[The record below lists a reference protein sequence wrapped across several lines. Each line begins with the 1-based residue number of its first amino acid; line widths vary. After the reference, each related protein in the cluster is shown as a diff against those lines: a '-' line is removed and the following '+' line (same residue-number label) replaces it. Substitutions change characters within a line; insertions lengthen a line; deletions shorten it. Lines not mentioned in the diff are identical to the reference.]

1 LPNKNKYQGGSL
13 VNNIIQQICENYISE
28 VLNFF
33 GTSKIRTIDEMET
46 ELKEKTNCYLRNMM
60 KIYIERLDEAIAE
73 DKESRK
79 KKGYVIEQKAVKREI
94 YTQFG
99 NLEFKRRYYK
109 NKLSGTY
116 SYLVDKVVGIESY
129 DRVSSLVSAALV
141 ESASELSYTKSSK
154 YVCDGNISRQTVMNK
169 IRRTKELKIK
179 VPEEKRK
186 VRYLNV
192 EADEDHVSLQD
203 GTNTIVPL
211 ISIHEGVERIGKRG
225 KCINIHHI
233 SSYGKSIDDIW
244 QEAAEWIYAVYD
256 VDEIEKIYLHGDGA
270 SWIKTGL
277 NYIPKAQFVLD
288 RYHLNKAIKEAA
300 RGDEIIC
307 TKLRNTVTEA
317 DKESFKEVCRELW
330 KNAETEKNKE
340 KVNSFRNYIIKNWD
354 GIVAYKDEA
363 SRGSNTEGHIS
374 HVLSSRLSSRP
385 SGWSREGLKAMAE
398 LRAYCCSGG
407 HIETKHIKKT
417 EVSYKVPKKMLD
429 KVSKVY
435 RKASKE
441 IVHNI
446 TIINNGK
453 VNQLSR
459 ALRNLRNGNDII

>member
-1 LPNKNKYQGGSL
+1 

-33 GTSKIRTIDEMET
+33 DADKIKTLDEMES
-46 ELKEKTNCYLRNMM
+46 ELKKMTDCYLRNMI
-60 KIYIERLDEAIAE
+60 KIYLEGLDEAIAE
-73 DKESRK
+73 DKTVRK
-79 KKGYVIEQKAVKREI
+79 KKGYVVEQKAVRREI

-99 NLEFKRRYYK
+99 SLEFSRRYYN
-109 NKLSGTY
+109 NKLNDTY

-129 DRVSSLVSAALV
+129 DRISASVSAALV
-141 ESASELSYTKSSK
+141 ESASEVSYAKSSK
-154 YVCDGNISRQTVMNK
+154 YICDGNISRQTVMNK
-169 IRRTKELKIK
+169 IRRVKELKVE

-203 GTNTIVPL
+203 GTDTIVPL

-233 SSYGKSIDDIW
+233 SSHGKSIEDMW

-270 SWIKTGL
+270 PWIKTGL
-277 NYIPKAQFVLD
+277 SYLPKVQFVLD
-288 RYHLNKAIKEAA
+288 RYHLNKALKEVS
-300 RGDEIIC
+300 RGDELVC
-307 TKLRNTVTEA
+307 AKLKDAVTEA
-317 DKESFKEVCRELW
+317 DKESLKEICRDLR
-330 KNAETEKNKE
+330 KNAENDKVKE
-340 KVNSFRNYIIKNWD
+340 KVDSFRNYITTNWD
-354 GIVAYKDEA
+354 GIVAYQEEA
-363 SRGSNTEGHIS
+363 SRGSNTEGHVS

-407 HIETKHIKKT
+407 HIETKHIKKA
-417 EVSYKVPKKMLD
+417 EISYKVTKKLLD
-429 KVSKVY
+429 KVSKSY
-435 RKASKE
+435 RTASKE
-441 IVHNI
+441 IIHNI
-446 TIINNGK
+446 TVLNNGK
-453 VNQLSR
+453 VNQLYR
-459 ALRNLRNGNDII
+459 VLRSVRNSGYII